1 MPSPMLKYIYAVTFI
16 LIIGTHFNAT
26 AETDPPC
33 LVSGD
38 CITEGQ
44 WDISVAIGFGQ
55 KTNPLQGYDDIPLYV
70 LPSIAYYGEQWFFD
84 NGNFGYSLQ
93 EAEKYSLNL
102 VTNYSD
108 DRAFF
113 YNWDPSNLFF
123 SRSTDDNLNIMPMGL
138 SSLSRASEP
147 KVFNSL
153 ERRNFTFY
161 GGLEA
166 FYYARLGFFKVSY
179 AHDMF
184 NVHNGD
190 TAHISWNY
198 GLAVKQWVF
207 DLALRAD
214 WKSAKVI
221 QYYYGV
227 RQSENSYWSLQYQA
241 SSGWNKGMELTT
253 RYILNGQWN
262 ILMAYRYTALS
273 DEITDSPLVNQDNS
287 QSYFVGVAYRF

>member
-1 MPSPMLKYIYAVTFI
+1 MFKYIHIVVFI
-16 LIIGTHFNAT
+16 LVITAHFSAT
-26 AETDPPC
+26 AETELPC
-33 LVSGD
+33 LASGD
-38 CITEGQ
+38 CITQGE
-44 WDISVAIGFGQ
+44 WEISAAIGYGQ
-55 KTNPLQGYDDIPLYV
+55 KTNPLKDYDDIPLYV
-70 LPSIAYYGEQWFFD
+70 LPSIAYYGEHWFFD
-84 NGNFGYSLQ
+84 NGNLGYSLQ

-102 VTNYSD
+102 VTSYSD

-113 YNWDPSNLFF
+113 YDWDPSNIFF
-123 SRSTDDNLNIMPMGL
+123 SRTTADNLNIIPMGM

-153 ERRNFTFY
+153 ESRSFTFY

-166 FYYARLGFFKVSY
+166 FYYARLGFLKLAY

-190 TAHISWNY
+190 TAHVSWNY
-198 GLAVKQWVF
+198 NMAVNQWVF

-227 RQSENSYWSLQYQA
+227 RQSENSYWSQQYQA
-241 SSGWNKGMELTT
+241 SSAWNTGMELTT
-253 RYILNGQWN
+253 RYIINEQWN

-273 DEITDSPLVNQDNS
+273 DEIADSPLVNQDNS
-287 QSYFVGVAYRF
+287 QSYFVGAAYRF